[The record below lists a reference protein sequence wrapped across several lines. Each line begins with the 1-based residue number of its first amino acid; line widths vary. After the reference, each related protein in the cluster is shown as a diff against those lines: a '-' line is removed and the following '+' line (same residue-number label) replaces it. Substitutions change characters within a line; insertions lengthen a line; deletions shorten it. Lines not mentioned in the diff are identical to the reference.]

1 MINRLDK
8 YRAYK
13 HAVERCLQESATLN
27 EFSTLLK
34 DDPGLTGFRARARAE
49 LQALYDYLR
58 RDFDL
63 PELPVYLPVRK
74 KIAVY
79 GAAFHHG
86 GNPTEIRIY
95 CLKGCAGKPY
105 DKWTPGDISVCT
117 EAELFETFIHETA
130 HILEATRN
138 GRIGHGKPFIKA
150 YEAIEEYFIN
160 NRFGYL
166 IDPGIRLMGVPMKAK
181 AVR

>member
-13 HAVERCLQESATLN
+13 HAVELCLQSSITLD
-27 EFSTLLK
+27 EFSAMLK
-34 DDPGLTGFRARARAE
+34 DDPRLTGFRARARAE
-49 LQALYDYLR
+49 LQTLYDQLR
-58 RDFDL
+58 LDFRL

-95 CLKGCAGKPY
+95 CLKGAAGKPY
-105 DKWTPGDISVCT
+105 DRWTPADIRVCS

-130 HILEATRN
+130 HILEVTRH
-138 GRIGHGKPFIKA
+138 GRMGHSRPFVKA
-150 YEAIEEYFIN
+150 YEDVEEYFVN

-166 IDPGIRLMGVPMKAK
+166 IDPKLRLMGVPKKAR
-181 AVR
+181 AG